1 MEVVILVAGRGTRFN
16 GYLPKSLVGFGEE
29 TLLEKTIR
37 LVRELGSEI
46 PIRVI
51 TGYES
56 EKISEKIRELGDP
69 KIDCIFNEDFEDD
82 QNIISARIG
91 LEGSL
96 ADTLVLEGDCVYNSE
111 TMEQFVSYL
120 GGDESVIFANKTANE
135 GSNNAIISSNDDS
148 SISGYMIGER
158 PDSMDLGGWN
168 DMAGAAI
175 FSKSEI
181 PVYIDWVRSG
191 GFDPSQTY
199 YFRPLLDFE
208 GLEFKTKVV
217 RLPSGSQTLSFNT
230 QSELIRVKEE
240 IGLETKIKLVKTS
253 FLRHV
258 EDYSEKR
265 VKWLREK
272 IVSEGIWNKP
282 ICIDGEFG
290 IVMDGQHRMEVAKE
304 LGFTVVPALTFNHD
318 DVDFW
323 SLRKSHQVNKEK
335 IMENFESGKIY
346 PYKTVKYGFP
356 VDVPSCSF
364 NLAELE

>member
-16 GYLPKSLVGFGEE
+16 GYLPKSLVKFGEE

-37 LVRELGSEI
+37 SVRAVGAEI

-51 TGYES
+51 TGYEAGQ
-56 EKISEKIRELGDP
+56 ISEKIGELGD
-69 KIDCIFNEDFEDD
+69 KNIDCIFNEDFEVD
-82 QNIISARIG
+82 QNIISAKIG
-91 LEGSL
+91 LESSSS
-96 ADTLVLEGDCVYNSE
+96 DTLVLEGDCVYNSE
-111 TMEQFVSYL
+111 TIEQFFSYL
-120 GGDESVIFANKTANE
+120 GRGESVIFANKMAKE
-135 GSNNAIISSNDDS
+135 GGKNAIISSNHDS
-148 SISGYMIGER
+148 AISGYIIGNR
-158 PDSMDLGGWN
+158 PDSINLEEWN

-181 PVYIDWVRSG
+181 AVFLAWVRNG
-191 GFDPSQTY
+191 GFDPSETY
-199 YFRPLLDFE
+199 YFRPLLDFD
-208 GLEFKTKVV
+208 GMEFRTKVV
-217 RLPSGSQTLSFNT
+217 KLTDGSQTLSFNT
-230 QSELIRVKEE
+230 QSQLIMVKEE
-240 IGLETKIKLVKTS
+240 MGLETQIKLVKTS

-258 EDYSEKR
+258 EDFSEKR

-304 LGFTVVPALTFNHD
+304 LGFKIVPALTFNHD
-318 DVDFW
+318 DVEFW
-323 SLRKSHQVNKEK
+323 SLRKSHEVSKEK
-335 IMENFESGKIY
+335 IMDNFESGDIY

>member
-272 IVSEGIWNKP
+272 IVGEGIWNKP